1 MATESSKTFLSLMKA
16 LRKQAQAGR
25 LSPDLMQGHS
35 LDEQAAKSYV
45 EAALQGGASP
55 KEAYQT
61 LKDWDLILTG
71 ERAQAAADDV
81 MGTPAEDKPR
91 VSSSTQKGS
100 SGEEFDTTE
109 TDVVVP
115 PDEVE
120 VKATRTAPATAVDA
134 DRGDAIVKAGEL
146 ALDGVNRAR
155 AKVGLK
161 PLDTVMTGDAVSNRE
176 ALEAGIEEL
185 HTAIRQRSGS
195 SSAADRV
202 MGTTKKAMKTLL
214 SAVEDPPKDAY
225 AHKVRSLASQYVGAY
240 DFSALKPEAP
250 ATPNTGAGTAGAP
263 TININTGKAAKA
275 AEEMFDFGA
284 GFKGTQ
290 AQARMLEALK
300 HLGIEAPAKGF
311 TKAEVMRLGPE
322 ILNRLTQIPGGA
334 EAIQAH
340 MASLSPEDL
349 ADPTKSMAALMEG
362 VQTKIP
368 GLEQEA
374 QKAAEASAKKEAVAA
389 AKKRLGSPE
398 YRKMAKGQFVPDKA
412 SVLELLT
419 SGEGLDLGKTK
430 RMAQSQYLREGNTS
444 GYEKLTPEL
453 QKTLDAELSQQVR
466 KNKAKVS
473 VPKEL
478 SAGFEKTALE
488 NELLA
493 SGAGPLK
500 SLIARSGGLK
510 GMGKAAG
517 ATALL
522 ALLFKGMSLYDEHK
536 EENLADLQMQ
546 GRSTES
552 MLEDLKAQRAL
563 QRQALA
569 EAGAAGP
576 QALQL
581 LRSKLP
587 PMTPSEVYIG
597 PDPSGT

>member
-1 MATESSKTFLSLMKA
+1 MNAETLRLIRSQVLAGLKRKSRAKGFDLFKTPEGNFDHNLAADSVDAIIEKM
-16 LRKQAQAGR
+16 
-25 LSPDLMQGHS
+25 
-35 LDEQAAKSYV
+35 DEQGKPISAA
-45 EAALQGGASP
+45 EILRLLALPTAEET
-55 KEAYQT
+55 K
-61 LKDWDLILTG
+61 
-71 ERAQAAADDV
+71 AAAEDAGVNAASDTV
-81 MGTPAEDKPR
+81 QTSSGDTASLSDIAGKEELTADPAAR
-91 VSSSTQKGS
+91 VSSTYTNFAKQRLN
-100 SGEEFDTTE
+100 
-109 TDVVVP
+109 P
-115 PDEVE
+115 MLQ
-120 VKATRTAPATAVDA
+120 
-134 DRGDAIVKAGEL
+134 KAGL
-146 ALDGVNRAR
+146 S
-155 AKVGLK
+155 
-161 PLDTVMTGDAVSNRE
+161 PLST
-176 ALEAGIEEL
+176 EEL
-185 HTAIRQRSGS
+185 
-195 SSAADRV
+195 D
-202 MGTTKKAMKTLL
+202 
-214 SAVEDPPKDAY
+214 
-225 AHKVRSLASQYVGAY
+225 SLASDAAANEQLISAKLAELRDATAARLKESGLSKTEVAKKMGGA
-240 DFSALKPEAP
+240 DHSIKKVLAALYNQTDDATLQQRVVEFQRAIPHVPAAAP
-250 ATPNTGAGTAGAP
+250 TATPNTAAGTAGAP

-374 QKAAEASAKKEAVAA
+374 QKAAETSAKKEAVSA

-430 RMAQSQYLREGNTS
+430 RLAQSQYLREGNTS

-500 SLIARSGGLK
+500 SLVARSGGLK